1 MPTSAD
7 AVAACAAVC
16 AVEAA
21 EAEAVAA
28 EVAVAVRAPGSVS
41 SLSLNAVSG
50 CRGSAAV
57 ALAVSCWAG
66 CGVPRGWWPLA
77 ICSARADGR
86 ADAPLAVSAGK
97 LGCRGCGGESPGGR
111 LRDDVHAQI
120 RPHRGRRRSSYP
132 LVRRCGRWRLMRR
145 RARGV
150 LECVVQSPGR
160 SYRFWY

>member
-41 SLSLNAVSG
+41 SLSPDAVSG
-50 CRGSAAV
+50 CWGSAAL

-66 CGVPRGWWPLA
+66 CGVPRG
-77 ICSARADGR
+77 
-86 ADAPLAVSAGK
+86 
-97 LGCRGCGGESPGGR
+97 
-111 LRDDVHAQI
+111 
-120 RPHRGRRRSSYP
+120 
-132 LVRRCGRWRLMRR
+132 
-145 RARGV
+145 
-150 LECVVQSPGR
+150 
-160 SYRFWY
+160 

>member
-28 EVAVAVRAPGSVS
+28 EVLNVAVRAPGSVS
-41 SLSLNAVSG
+41 SLSLDAVSG

-66 CGVPRGWWPLA
+66 CGVPQG
-77 ICSARADGR
+77 
-86 ADAPLAVSAGK
+86 
-97 LGCRGCGGESPGGR
+97 
-111 LRDDVHAQI
+111 
-120 RPHRGRRRSSYP
+120 
-132 LVRRCGRWRLMRR
+132 
-145 RARGV
+145 
-150 LECVVQSPGR
+150 
-160 SYRFWY
+160 